1 MRMDGYGVNSYA
13 IPQSTTGSR
22 VDLVECRS
30 RQYEIYTGAY
40 EVMESRAS
48 YAVEVH
54 KASA

>member
-1 MRMDGYGVNSYA
+1 MDGYSVNSYA